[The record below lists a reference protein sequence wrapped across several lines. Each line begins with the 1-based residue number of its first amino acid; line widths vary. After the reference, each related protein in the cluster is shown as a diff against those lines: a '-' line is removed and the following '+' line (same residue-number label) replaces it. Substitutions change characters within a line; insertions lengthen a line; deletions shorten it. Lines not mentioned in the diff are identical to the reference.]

1 MFRFKNRFRDRVRVG
16 NRVGVKPM
24 VWFLALGVRLRVGKR
39 FMFMFW
45 RKLGLRLGFGF
56 GLFVNIR
63 LYSLRTRIYGVLY

>member
-1 MFRFKNRFRDRVRVG
+1 MFRFKKRFRDRVRVG

-45 RKLGLRLGFGF
+45 RKLGLRLGFGL
-56 GLFVNIR
+56 G
-63 LYSLRTRIYGVLY
+63 YM